1 MLLKIFLISFVL
13 FGILFVLSVIIN
25 KIYVKNLK
33 DNMKISDYIAFLA
46 ICLALYIISA
56 IFAVFFIHPLKYKLV
71 MAFFAILPF
80 IVGKLATYKYE
91 WLFTL
96 IQIISVCLSILF
108 VLLYVIWMQGY

>member
-1 MLLKIFLISFVL
+1 MTINGMLTILQKVIDIGIVWALIYYVL
-13 FGILFVLSVIIN
+13 
-25 KIYVKNLK
+25 KNLK
-33 DNMKISDYIAFLA
+33 HNMKISDYIAFLA

-108 VLLYVIWMQGY
+108 VLLYVI